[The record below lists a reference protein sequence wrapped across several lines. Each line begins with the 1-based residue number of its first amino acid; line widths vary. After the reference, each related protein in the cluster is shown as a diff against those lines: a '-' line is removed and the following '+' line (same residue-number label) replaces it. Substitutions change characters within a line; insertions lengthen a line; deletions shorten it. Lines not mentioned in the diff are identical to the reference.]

1 VLKVEGLSCR
11 YGKVT
16 AVSDL
21 SLEVH
26 KGELVTLI
34 GANGAGKTTTLKAIS
49 GLIAPA
55 GGRLI
60 FEGQDITRFSARR
73 ILQLGVAHCPEG
85 RRVFPYMTV
94 TENLQMGCHLRHDS
108 REATTDMAKFF
119 DRFPIL
125 YDRRMQW
132 RALCPEA
139 SN

>member
-1 VLKVEGLSCR
+1 MLTVEGLTCR

-49 GLIAPA
+49 GLVAPA

-60 FEGQDITRFSARR
+60 FEGRGHHDRLCR
-73 ILQLGVAHCPEG
+73 VAFCSLASPIVP
-85 RRVFPYMTV
+85 RVGASFPT
-94 TENLQMGCHLRHDS
+94 
-108 REATTDMAKFF
+108 
-119 DRFPIL
+119 
-125 YDRRMQW
+125 
-132 RALCPEA
+132 
-139 SN
+139 